1 MIYIYNLV
9 NFVIFL
15 LLEIIIYDVL
25 WTFFCLYSANP
36 AAPAHSLTQI
46 DSQGAPLPPR
56 GGGQYEGNI
65 AHKLPSI
72 RVSTGGVFR
81 TGVGTEKDPPSPRT
95 EAPPKYSTLL
105 KGVRIQC

>member
-15 LLEIIIYDVL
+15 LLEIVIYDVL

-36 AAPAHSLTQI
+36 AAPAHSLTPI
-46 DSQGAPLPPR
+46 YSQGAPLPPR

-81 TGVGTEKDPPSPRT
+81 TPEIGTPEK
-95 EAPPKYSTLL
+95 
-105 KGVRIQC
+105 